1 MFLLQENEEIHISTV
16 HQRSIIVKRTMTH
29 RKRCSKMA
37 RVKLVN
43 VTKAQANV
51 RTVKAHLLTL
61 DL

>member
-16 HQRSIIVKRTMTH
+16 HQRPIIEKNTITH